1 MPCFCDYSYVWE
13 KDWSSPTTYHRYHHS
28 WQLRVS
34 LHIWFRNN
42 LVHAQIVYL
51 SIVAIAESQYDL
63 EQWQRRSW
71 VPVIWHKTAHA
82 SLGGG
87 GIFRAWWALTTRW
100 NKSDYSVLMF
110 FGDLVQLIS
119 HCPSPIT
126 MANAFLRLKTCLIHD
141 ATDITCTARVSWLIL
156 QQSLYMSSM
165 SSRRH
170 RSKYINYRYRWTFLQ
185 FGCAPATL

>member
-1 MPCFCDYSYVWE
+1 MHALFLRLQLCVGEGLRFTHDISSISSLLAAPSFSSHLISKQPCACS
-13 KDWSSPTTYHRYHHS
+13 
-28 WQLRVS
+28 
-34 LHIWFRNN
+34 NC
-42 LVHAQIVYL
+42 L
-51 SIVAIAESQYDL
+51 SIYSGYRRIAVWSRTVTAAL
-63 EQWQRRSW
+63 W

-82 SLGGG
+82 SLGG

-119 HCPSPIT
+119 HCPNPIA